1 MMRASPQM
9 AEELT
14 AQARDAA
21 RDTATAVLDR
31 HPEIRQRFG
40 ENAQQAW
47 TEHLWQQ
54 ILEVGSAIAAGKP
67 ELFASRVVWLRG
79 TMAARDVPVTDLDI
93 SLDTLRQMLDKRLEA
108 NLRSAALECIDQAR
122 AALDSTAVEMQA
134 STLDPGLANDRI
146 AIRYVQAVVAGN
158 ALTGMEI
165 VMDAVREGLSLR
177 DAILKV
183 LLPAQKEAGHL
194 WHLNRIS
201 VAEEHMVTSTTQRLM
216 AVLASYA
223 EYTPDRG
230 RTVVAA
236 AVSGNAHDVGIRAIS
251 YLLEFAGWRTIYLG
265 PDVPRGEFPEAIEC
279 FDADIVMLSLALTNQ
294 LPALRRAIDAIR
306 ARCGDSVKILVGGTG
321 LADAPDLWREIGAD
335 GYAED
340 AEKTLSLAEELVPL
354 Q

>member
-1 MMRASPQM
+1 MTGANPQL
-9 AEELT
+9 AEELNT
-14 AQARDAA
+14 QADEAA
-21 RDTATAVLDR
+21 RDTANAVLAQ
-31 HPEIRQRFG
+31 HPEIGQRFG
-40 ENAQQAW
+40 ENAQRAW
-47 TEHLWQQ
+47 TTHLRQQ
-54 ILEVGSAIAAGKP
+54 IVELGAAIAAGKP
-67 ELFASRVVWLRG
+67 ELFASRVVWLRT

-93 SLDTLRQMLDKRLEA
+93 SLDTLRRILDGRLEA
-108 NLRSAALECIDQAR
+108 NLRSAVLDCIDRAR
-122 AALDSTAVEMQA
+122 AALDSTAAEAQP
-134 STLDPGLANDRI
+134 STLDAGLACDRV

-194 WHLNRIS
+194 WHLNTIS
-201 VAEEHMVTSTTQRLM
+201 IAEEHMVTSTTQRLM

-223 EYTPDRG
+223 EYIPDRG

-236 AVSGNAHDVGIRAIS
+236 AIAGNAHDVGIRAIS
-251 YLLEFAGWRTIYLG
+251 YLLEFEGWRTIFLG

-279 FDADIVMLSLALTNQ
+279 FDADIVLLSLALTNQ
-294 LPALRRAIDAIR
+294 LAALRRTIDAIR
-306 ARCGDSVKILVGGTG
+306 TRCGDSVKILVGGTG

-335 GYAED
+335 GYAAD
-340 AEKTLSLAEELVPL
+340 AEKTLALAEELVPL